1 MRKAFAIVVSL
12 LFLASALG
20 MSAVVIAKKPQPP
33 PPPPPEG
40 TVYFSLG
47 QEMWTMK
54 ADGSEKTKLGVY
66 RGIDEFHKAFGD
78 VSRLKHGGHYWFIRF
93 CVVGGNYPDGPLV
106 REIFAVR
113 DDGAKE
119 VQLTDDPTLATYYL
133 GRALVWGI
141 DDTEVTWSA
150 KRWGDDPYMPEEFG
164 IYSAA
169 ISFDAN
175 GDVIGLSEEPTLIW
189 DTGYHYAAWADDYI
203 PNVKRFDWS
212 PDGSQIVLAKWK
224 HNDINWEL
232 FVVDLG
238 AQTETDLGTS
248 GYKVRWSPDG
258 SKIAFN
264 QGSLRTINPDGTDEQ
279 VIVAPITK
287 GKDKGGHVRNRDID
301 WSPDSS
307 HLVYTW
313 IASGRGHNNP
323 ARYDVYRVEANGDYP
338 TSMTDDI
345 EGSPASH
352 AWR

>member
-1 MRKAFAIVVSL
+1 MKKIVAVFVCL

-66 RGIDEFHKAFGD
+66 PGIDEFHVAFGD
-78 VSRLKHGGHYWFIRF
+78 VSRLKHGDHYWFIRF

-150 KRWGDDPYMPEEFG
+150 KRWGDDPVMPEEFG

-189 DTGYHYAAWADDYI
+189 DTGYHYEAWADDYI

-212 PDGSQIVLAKWK
+212 PDGS
-224 HNDINWEL
+224 
-232 FVVDLG
+232 
-238 AQTETDLGTS
+238 
-248 GYKVRWSPDG
+248 
-258 SKIAFN
+258 KIAFI

-287 GKDKGGHVRNRDID
+287 GKDKGGHVRNKDID